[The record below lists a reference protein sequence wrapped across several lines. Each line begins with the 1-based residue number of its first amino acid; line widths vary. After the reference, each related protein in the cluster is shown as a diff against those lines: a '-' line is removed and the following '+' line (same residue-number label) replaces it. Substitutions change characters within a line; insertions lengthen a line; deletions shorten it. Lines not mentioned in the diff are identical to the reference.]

1 VYFDKDE
8 DSETLFILSEQK
20 TGSDL
25 KQYHLEVYARRAL
38 IETPG
43 LF

>member
-8 DSETLFILSEQK
+8 DSETLFILSYNK
-20 TGSDL
+20 TDPDN
-25 KQYHLEVYARRAL
+25 KPYHLEVYARRAL